1 MNPHYRDSQRGTN
14 RQATATIKV
23 RTTIPFRTTRSA
35 RPGEYARESVAAHR
49 GRDVAVASRA
59 GAPMQR
65 KLESDRVARLSCGSS
80 TGRFRSTGDCALP
93 DQPADPVDG
102 MRPLRL
108 PAIGLGCSYLVAI
121 VMLGPLLG
129 SSADASTAFAEHFDD
144 DGNRFR
150 DLTGSLALLV
160 AAAMLVW
167 TAVTARQ
174 TTAAAAENSVR
185 DLSTIASVVTSSTLV
200 VASGLL
206 MTVPLTT
213 SIGDLTDDPGI
224 APVCKPGSRRRA
236 QSCCSSPRC
245 AWRSPPSCLRGSAVR
260 TSPCLVGSV

>member
-1 MNPHYRDSQRGTN
+1 
-14 RQATATIKV
+14 
-23 RTTIPFRTTRSA
+23 
-35 RPGEYARESVAAHR
+35 
-49 GRDVAVASRA
+49 
-59 GAPMQR
+59 
-65 KLESDRVARLSCGSS
+65 
-80 TGRFRSTGDCALP
+80 
-93 DQPADPVDG
+93 

-150 DLTGSLALLV
+150 DPLGSLALLV

-174 TTAAAAENSVR
+174 TTVARAESSVR

-224 APVCKPGSRRRA
+224 DAGVQAGIA
-236 QSCCSSPRC
+236 QAGTVMLLVAALCLALTTVLLARLGRQNLAVPRWISVTAWAAAATLCLGVSVGLLMPFALWAIALGLTWSPR
-245 AWRSPPSCLRGSAVR
+245 PPEP
-260 TSPCLVGSV
+260 T

>member
-1 MNPHYRDSQRGTN
+1 
-14 RQATATIKV
+14 
-23 RTTIPFRTTRSA
+23 
-35 RPGEYARESVAAHR
+35 
-49 GRDVAVASRA
+49 
-59 GAPMQR
+59 
-65 KLESDRVARLSCGSS
+65 
-80 TGRFRSTGDCALP
+80 
-93 DQPADPVDG
+93 

-150 DLTGSLALLV
+150 DLLGSLALLV

-174 TTAAAAENSVR
+174 TTVARAESSVR

-224 APVCKPGSRRRA
+224 DAGVQAGIA
-236 QSCCSSPRC
+236 QAGTVMLLVAALCLALTTVLLARLGRQNLAVPRWISVTAWAAAATLCLGVSVGLLMPFALWAIALGLTWSPR
-245 AWRSPPSCLRGSAVR
+245 PPEP
-260 TSPCLVGSV
+260 T

>member
-1 MNPHYRDSQRGTN
+1 
-14 RQATATIKV
+14 
-23 RTTIPFRTTRSA
+23 
-35 RPGEYARESVAAHR
+35 
-49 GRDVAVASRA
+49 
-59 GAPMQR
+59 
-65 KLESDRVARLSCGSS
+65 
-80 TGRFRSTGDCALP
+80 
-93 DQPADPVDG
+93 

-150 DLTGSLALLV
+150 DLLGSLALLV
-160 AAAMLVW
+160 AAAMLAW

-174 TTAAAAENSVR
+174 TTVARAESSVR

-224 APVCKPGSRRRA
+224 DAGVQAGIA
-236 QSCCSSPRC
+236 QAGTVMLLVAALCLALTTVLLARLGRQNLAVPRWISVTAWAAAATLCLGVSVGLLMPFALWAIALGLTWSPR
-245 AWRSPPSCLRGSAVR
+245 PPEP
-260 TSPCLVGSV
+260 T